1 MHMNL
6 ALAFVADTLLVRP
19 VDVPAPW
26 YSVAT
31 GILSIIVTVLLLGI
45 AIALLG
51 MARAVKHAEHRLG
64 GRLQGLADEL
74 IPLAKNVNQIAGQ
87 VSEVMTSARGDIARL
102 SGTIGAV
109 DDAVRDALDASQA
122 RLHQFG
128 VMLDAVQDEAQS
140 TVASATGMMRGM
152 RTGAGALVRNL
163 FRSKESRS
171 DPAARA
177 RTGVGA
183 RERAALLDES
193 DVIARIAA
201 LEAALASTGTEEDDN
216 DMDDVIPRGRSWGA
230 RDEGARDESTD
241 HDDDEYDEE
250 WDENEDEDEDDD
262 EDDDRDDEDDDR
274 DDEDDGATDDDD
286 DDEDDDDDDDDDD
299 ELDDELDDDDEA
311 DADDG
316 LVDEQDD
323 ATGGDV
329 EPRHGGPRIRRRGR
343 A

>member
-74 IPLAKNVNQIAGQ
+74 IPLARNVNQIAGQ

-109 DDAVRDALDASQA
+109 DDAVRDALDASEA

-128 VMLDAVQDEAQS
+128 VMLDAVQDEAQA

-152 RTGAGALVRNL
+152 RTGAGALVTNL
-163 FRSKESRS
+163 FRSNSSRS

-177 RTGVGA
+177 RTDT
-183 RERAALLDES
+183 RTSERSALLEES

-201 LEAALASTGTEEDDN
+201 LEAALAWTGTEEDDN
-216 DMDDVIPRGRSWGA
+216 DTDDVIPRGRSWGA
-230 RDEGARDESTD
+230 RDEGARDEGTD
-241 HDDDEYDEE
+241 RESDEYDEE
-250 WDENEDEDEDDD
+250 WDEDDD
-262 EDDDRDDEDDDR
+262 ERDDEDDDNR
-274 DDEDDGATDDDD
+274 DDEDDDDRDD
-286 DDEDDDDDDDDDD
+286 RDDDDDDDDDDD
-299 ELDDELDDDDEA
+299 ELDDDDEA
-311 DADDG
+311 DADDA
-316 LVDEQDD
+316 LVDERDN
-323 ATGGDV
+323 AAGDGM
-329 EPRHGGPRIRRRGR
+329 EPRHGGPRIRPRGR

>member
-109 DDAVRDALDASQA
+109 DDAVRDALDASEA

-128 VMLDAVQDEAQS
+128 VMLDAVQDEAQA

-152 RTGAGALVRNL
+152 RTGAGALVTNL

-171 DPAARA
+171 DPAPRA
-177 RTGVGA
+177 RSGMGA

-230 RDEGARDESTD
+230 RDEGARDEGTD
-241 HDDDEYDEE
+241 RDDDEYDEE
-250 WDENEDEDEDDD
+250 WDEHEDEDED
-262 EDDDRDDEDDDR
+262 DDDR
-274 DDEDDGATDDDD
+274 DDEDDGAT
-286 DDEDDDDDDDDDD
+286 DDDDDDDD

-311 DADDG
+311 DADDA

-323 ATGGDV
+323 AAGDGV
-329 EPRHGGPRIRRRGR
+329 EPRHGGPRIRHRGR
-343 A
+343 T